1 MDCKSI
7 VYDLIGSN
15 PILPT
20 KLFYIFIYII
30 MAYIKRPTTQSA
42 EYFRPDVYVNFRSTN
57 SINEQT
63 QEIKKGWVFV
73 IWKKNNETW
82 EYESKEVD
90 SLEFFSLIILDKL
103 ESEYESSDLVKNIY
117 TEELSIKDK
126 KSFKFVCNAKWD
138 NDLKKFIDVKT
149 RDVLEDFKVKK
160 VLIGQLKDTKEIFK
174 LELWGTQARNLMT
187 RKFSRNNLYNANWD
201 YKLTP
206 EEEDKQKQVVTLFMN
221 WVDLKLIPS
230 KEAYKVWKDKNYKN
244 VYLLEVEWNTNE
256 VKLDEKALKTIDI
269 LEAQLSW
276 NNKPTAVSQPES
288 NEEISIEDVPF

>member
-1 MDCKSI
+1 
-7 VYDLIGSN
+7 
-15 PILPT
+15 
-20 KLFYIFIYII
+20 
-30 MAYIKRPTTQSA
+30 MAYVKRPATQSA
-42 EYFRPDVYVNFRSTN
+42 EYFRPDVFVNFRSTN

-73 IWKKNNETW
+73 ISRKTTEWQ
-82 EYESKEVD
+82 YESKEVT
-90 SLEFFSLIILDKL
+90 SLDFNSLMILDKL

-138 NDLKKFIDVKT
+138 NDLKKFIDTKT
-149 RDVLEDFKVKK
+149 KNELIDFKVKK

-174 LELWGTQARNLMT
+174 LELWGTQARNLMS

-206 EEEDKQKQVVTLFMN
+206 DEEEKQKQVVTLFMD
-221 WVDLKLIPS
+221 WVDLKLTPS
-230 KEAYKVWKDKNYKN
+230 KESYKVWKEKSYKN
-244 VYLLEVEWNTNE
+244 VFLLEVEWNTNE
-256 VKLDEKALKTIDI
+256 VKLDEKVLKTIDI

-276 NNKPTAVSQPES
+276 SNKTSTP
-288 NEEISIEDVPF
+288 ISKEDIDNIFPDDDWLPPF